1 LFVTR
6 HAEFAHHQHIER
18 RVQRLGDGPAHRDA
32 AGRQGEDDDI
42 RPVGIRAEIV
52 AETPAGIGT
61 ICKKAVHGFFLRG
74 CQREGLAGWGGG
86 RGREAVMARR
96 PRRHRAG

>member
-1 LFVTR
+1 M
-6 HAEFAHHQHIER
+6 
-18 RVQRLGDGPAHRDA
+18 QRPGDGPGHRDA
-32 AGRQGEDDDI
+32 AGWQGENDDL

-74 CQREGLAGWGGG
+74 LRREGLAG
-86 RGREAVMARR
+86 
-96 PRRHRAG
+96 